1 LFHLLV
7 DDAAGR
13 WDGSA
18 EARSGVE
25 RAFQHGAMKS
35 TSMKFSAAAWRDW
48 QGTTQPI
55 PEEVRRVASAF
66 AELQEERHTAD
77 YDNHERWSLSEAQLL
92 LNTTTAAF
100 EDWESIRTHPMAGN
114 YLLAMLVQRQR

>member
-1 LFHLLV
+1 
-7 DDAAGR
+7 
-13 WDGSA
+13 
-18 EARSGVE
+18 
-25 RAFQHGAMKS
+25 
-35 TSMKFSAAAWRDW
+35 MKFSAAAWRDW